1 MARIQNLNVA
11 GMSIEDIRQLDTRTL
26 SDRALKQALN
36 RLVSASNKRLRR
48 LSADEYGRNSPTVQR
63 TRTFSAKGA
72 KTRGEIKAEFER
84 ARAFL
89 DPSKKSHTVRGWRKT
104 VQKMEQRGIPKEFLK
119 DPAFYALYRRFE
131 KDFVPGTYD
140 SDTLFTMIASLYTK
154 YEDNEIYEILK
165 DTGTKAYET
174 GEDEEGPF
182 TEYTDELSDYY
193 E

>member
-11 GMSIEDIRQLDTRTL
+11 GMSVEDIRQLDTRTL

-48 LSADEYGRNSPTVQR
+48 LSADEYGRNSPAVQR
-63 TRTFSAKGA
+63 TRTFSAKDA

-89 DPSKKSHTVRGWRKT
+89 DPAKKSHTVRGWRKT
-104 VQKMEQRGIPKEFLK
+104 VKKLEERGVKKEHLSSVDFWG
-119 DPAFYALYRRFE
+119 LYRRFE
-131 KDFVPGTYD
+131 REYVPSMYD
-140 SDTLFTMIASLYTK
+140 SFTLLSLLSSLIG
-154 YEDNEIYEILK
+154 EHD
-165 DTGTKAYET
+165 
-174 GEDEEGPF
+174 EDEINDILRGQYEQ
-182 TEYTDELSDYY
+182 DEEQEDVFGDFEDEFGDYY